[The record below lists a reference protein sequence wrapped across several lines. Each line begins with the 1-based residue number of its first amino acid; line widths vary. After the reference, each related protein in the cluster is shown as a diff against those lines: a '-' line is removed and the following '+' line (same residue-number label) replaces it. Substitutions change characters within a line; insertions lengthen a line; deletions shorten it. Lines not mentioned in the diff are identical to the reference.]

1 VKLRDS
7 TGKQILVW
15 HKNMKSSNMDASVGT
30 FQLLQKALGHD
41 QEINVVLVDVQVEY
55 IQKDTERASYKM

>member
-1 VKLRDS
+1 VKLSDS

-15 HKNMKSSNMDASVGT
+15 HKNKSSNMDASVGT